1 MRKASYRELIQ
12 VVAKVLGP
20 ERRLQLAHY
29 LDRVVLSTQPE
40 GTAIDTLTFMCALS
54 LSLNVDITE
63 RIYCLYDALVAIEGK
78 TDKDALQKLLAGLVA
93 TAQLPAEVLV
103 KPDKAREYPFQGYQ
117 VATIEEITARAIQ
130 ELKEEREKDKGA
142 TGMPPPPS
150 ATSVLGGAGGLDSTL
165 SMVELTQLL
174 CCKSICAW
182 GECYQGR
189 G

>member
-1 MRKASYRELIQ
+1 M
-12 VVAKVLGP
+12 LGP

-40 GTAIDTLTFMCALS
+40 GTAIDTLAFLCALS
-54 LSLNVDITE
+54 LSLNVDITD

-78 TDKDALQKLLAGLVA
+78 TNKEALQKLLAGLVA

-130 ELKEEREKDKGA
+130 ELKEEREKDMG
-142 TGMPPPPS
+142 TSSVPPPS
-150 ATSVLGGAGGLDSTL
+150 ATSVLVGAGGLDSTL